1 MVTSGQFLP
10 GLWLPSSEV
19 EGNAAIR
26 LHCCVDPDCH
36 INQTGF
42 IVLVNLC
49 PKFGLEPEVAG

>member
-26 LHCCVDPDCH
+26 LHCCGSRLPH
-36 INQTGF
+36 KSNW
-42 IVLVNLC
+42 LYHAS
-49 PKFGLEPEVAG
+49 KFASKIWIGT